1 MPLSLSFLTSF
12 ERSLKSF
19 DAGQKETV
27 RLLLEALMTYY
38 ASNCDLAEAQKIAP
52 RFFYKQLRKPFY
64 EAGVEGKIRLA
75 VRREGSECFAMIA
88 GNHDQI
94 KRFLASL

>member
-27 RLLLEALMTYY
+27 RLLLKALMTYY
-38 ASNCDLAEAQKIAP
+38 ASN
-52 RFFYKQLRKPFY
+52 
-64 EAGVEGKIRLA
+64 
-75 VRREGSECFAMIA
+75 
-88 GNHDQI
+88 
-94 KRFLASL
+94 

>member
-1 MPLSLSFLTSF
+1 MPLSLSFLPSF

-19 DAGQKETV
+19 DAGREETV
-27 RLLLEALMTYY
+27 RLLLKALMTYY
-38 ASNCDLAEAQKIAP
+38 ASNCNLTEAQKIAP

-64 EAGVEGKIRLA
+64 EAGMERKIRLV
-75 VRREGSECFAMIA
+75 VRREGSECFAMIV

-94 KRFLASL
+94 KRFLTSL